1 MTAVL
6 TGFIAYL
13 VIVLFIGLLT
23 AKQNKTQADYLIG
36 GRKLNP
42 WVIAFS
48 ERASGESAWLLLG
61 MTGAALSVGLG
72 ETWTALGCVLGI
84 IFSWLFIARRLR
96 EDSGKY
102 DALTLPEYFTQK
114 FAKDS
119 KSIQII
125 ASVIIIFFFT
135 FYVAAQFSGAG
146 KVLNVTF
153 GIPNFWGVLIGAGVI
168 LLYTMLGGFFAVAWT
183 DLVQGI
189 IMLGTLVI
197 LPIVGVI
204 ELSEA
209 GKIGTLSI
217 SQALAQQGAD
227 KASWVGGALGLGAV
241 LFVINGLSWGLGY
254 TGQPHLVLRYIA
266 MRNPSDAKKA
276 TKIAIVWAVLAFTGS
291 LLIGLVGLGL
301 YGANEFGDPEKLM
314 PIMATRLLPV
324 WLAGIFISGAIAAM
338 MSTADS
344 QILVATSAVTED
356 IYHRVMGKNPSQ
368 KTLVLISRVA
378 TLAIGL
384 AALVLALTTKELVFS
399 MVSYAWGGLGAS
411 FGPIIVLS
419 LYWRKLNK
427 QGVIAGMLAG
437 SLTTFVW
444 KNISTLQSV
453 VPERL
458 AGYVV
463 ALFAV
468 IIVTLATKPKSAT
481 ADR

>member
-1 MTAVL
+1 MSAVL
-6 TGFIAYL
+6 AGFIAYL
-13 VIVLFIGLLT
+13 IIVLFIGLLT
-23 AKQNKTQADYLIG
+23 AKHNKTQADYLIG
-36 GRKLNP
+36 GRRLNP

-84 IFSWLFIARRLR
+84 IISWLFIARKLR

-102 DALTLPEYFTQK
+102 DALTLPEYFTEK
-114 FAKDS
+114 FSKDG

-135 FYVAAQFSGAG
+135 FYIAAQFSGAG

-153 GIPNFWGVLIGAGVI
+153 GIPNFWGVLVGAGVI

-189 IMLGTLVI
+189 IMLGTLVV
-197 LPIVGVI
+197 LPIVGII

-209 GKIGTLSI
+209 GKLGTLSI
-217 SQALAQQGAD
+217 SQALVQEGAD
-227 KASWVGGALGLGAV
+227 KASWVGGA
-241 LFVINGLSWGLGY
+241 
-254 TGQPHLVLRYIA
+254 
-266 MRNPSDAKKA
+266 
-276 TKIAIVWAVLAFTGS
+276 
-291 LLIGLVGLGL
+291 
-301 YGANEFGDPEKLM
+301 
-314 PIMATRLLPV
+314 
-324 WLAGIFISGAIAAM
+324 
-338 MSTADS
+338 
-344 QILVATSAVTED
+344 
-356 IYHRVMGKNPSQ
+356 
-368 KTLVLISRVA
+368 
-378 TLAIGL
+378 

-437 SLTTFVW
+437 SLTTFIW

-453 VPERL
+453 IPERL

-463 ALFAV
+463 AFCAV
-468 IIVTLATKPKSAT
+468 IIVTLVTKPNPAL
-481 ADR
+481 ARR